1 MPGVARRL
9 RHRRAGR
16 GAGLTAASRGLCSSV
31 DQTSPRQ
38 PIFNIPASIVV
49 LIALMAGIHVVR
61 EMLPMARDA
70 DVLARFA
77 FVPGRF
83 TAAFDPAGVMRHLAS
98 MGDADDAGQ
107 RLEVARFFL
116 GDGTPQ
122 PWTLLTYAVL
132 HGNWTHLGL
141 NAVWLLAFGAP
152 VARRFG
158 AVRFVLFFAAGAIA
172 GAGAHDL
179 LFPDDLQPL
188 IGASASVSACMG
200 ATLRFM
206 FQPPGR
212 GRLDDSDVSRPA
224 HRGPRIALLALLQDR
239 RALAFL
245 LVWFATNLVTGVAAV
260 PLGLSDAPVAW
271 QAHVGGFLIGLLAFP
286 LFDPAADDAAAL
298 GHAADRRP
306 D

>member
-1 MPGVARRL
+1 M
-9 RHRRAGR
+9 
-16 GAGLTAASRGLCSSV
+16 

-49 LIALMAGIHVVR
+49 LIALMAGIHALR
-61 EMLPMARDA
+61 ELLPLARDA

-83 TAAFDPAGVMRHLAS
+83 TVAFDPSAVMGRLVAAS
-98 MGDADDAGQ
+98 DADDAAQ
-107 RLEVARFFL
+107 RLAIARFFL
-116 GDGTPQ
+116 GDGTMQ
-122 PWTLLTYAVL
+122 PWTVLTYAVL
-132 HGNWTHLGL
+132 HGNWTHFGL

-158 AVRFVLFFAAGAIA
+158 VVRFLLFF
-172 GAGAHDL
+172 GAGAMAGAAAHYL
-179 LFPDDLQPL
+179 LFPADLQPL

-206 FQPPGR
+206 FQPQGR
-212 GRLDDSDVSRPA
+212 VRLDPPDAPRAA
-224 HRGPRIALLALLQDR
+224 HRGPRVALTALLRDR

-245 LVWFATNLVTGVAAV
+245 LVWFATNLVTGIAAV

-271 QAHVGGFLIGLLAFP
+271 QAHVGGFLLGLLAFP
-286 LFDPAADDAAAL
+286 LFDPSPESLPEPAPPLDPPP
-298 GHAADRRP
+298 G
-306 D
+306 